1 MLFSAAGQFEV
12 VERLLNLGADVF
24 ERVPL
29 PRAALPSGLVT
40 LGTDRAAPTH
50 YSVHHLSMIGAN
62 AFDLARLYGH
72 ARVADLLKA
81 HMQVAFQHDFSTAHS
96 PCA

>member
-1 MLFSAAGQFEV
+1 MLFSAAGQLEI

-29 PRAALPSGLVT
+29 PRAALPAALVT
-40 LGTDRAAPTH
+40 MGTDVAAPFH
-50 YSVHHLSMIGAN
+50 GLPIIGAN

-72 ARVADLLKA
+72 SPVADLLKS
-81 HMQVAFQHDFSTAHS
+81 HM
-96 PCA
+96 